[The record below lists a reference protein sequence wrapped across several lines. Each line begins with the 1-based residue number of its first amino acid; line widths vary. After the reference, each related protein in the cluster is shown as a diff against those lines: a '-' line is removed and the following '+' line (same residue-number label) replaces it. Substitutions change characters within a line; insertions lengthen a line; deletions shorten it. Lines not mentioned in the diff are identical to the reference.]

1 MAEKTNEIH
10 ATVQERYAEIARE
23 AGQKSCCGPAEP
35 CCDSSQAK
43 KLYDEEMLMDL
54 PVDVTG
60 LSLGCGDPVTIAELK
75 PGEVVLDLGSGGGID
90 CFLASEQVGESGHVI
105 GIDMTPEMLAVA
117 EANKQKMGAS
127 NVEFR
132 MGMIE
137 ELPVEDD
144 FVDVIMSNCVINLAP
159 DKSAVFQEAYRV
171 LKPGGRLS
179 VSDIVTEGEFDEAM
193 RSDLA
198 KWSECIT
205 GAIDI
210 KDYIGKLEAAG
221 FKDIQVF
228 DKVEAKEVFQGAP
241 GAPRIYSARIIGYK

>member
-1 MAEKTNEIH
+1 
-10 ATVQERYAEIARE
+10 
-23 AGQKSCCGPAEP
+23 
-35 CCDSSQAK
+35 
-43 KLYDEEMLMDL
+43 
-54 PVDVTG
+54 
-60 LSLGCGDPVTIAELK
+60 
-75 PGEVVLDLGSGGGID
+75 
-90 CFLASEQVGESGHVI
+90 
-105 GIDMTPEMLAVA
+105 
-117 EANKQKMGAS
+117 MGVS
-127 NVEFR
+127 NLEFR

-137 ELPVEDD
+137 RLRVEDE

-179 VSDIVTEGEFDEAM
+179 VSDIVTEGEFDESL

-210 KDYIGKLEAAG
+210 NDYIGEMGAAG

-228 DKVEAKEVFQGAP
+228 DKVEAKEEFQGVM
-241 GAPRIYSARIIGYK
+241 GAPRIFSARIIGYK

>member
-1 MAEKTNEIH
+1 MAEKTKEIH
-10 ATVQERYAEIARE
+10 DTVQERYAKIAKE
-23 AGQKSCCGPAEP
+23 AGQESCCGPVEP
-35 CCDSSQAK
+35 CCDSSEAQK
-43 KLYDEEMLMDL
+43 FYDEEMLTDL

-90 CFLASEQVGESGHVI
+90 CFLASEQVGESGQVI
-105 GIDMTPEMLAVA
+105 GIDMTPEMLEQA
-117 EANKQKMGAS
+117 EANKQKMGVS

-132 MGMIE
+132 LGKIE

-144 FVDVIMSNCVINLAP
+144 YVDVIMSNCVINLSP

-171 LKPGGRLS
+171 LKSGGRIS
-179 VSDIVTEGEFDEAM
+179 VSDIVTEGDFDEAM

-210 KDYIGKLEAAG
+210 EDYIGKMEAAG
-221 FKDIQVF
+221 FRDIEVH
-228 DKVEAKEVFQGAP
+228 DKVEAKEEFHGVL
-241 GAPRIYSARIIGYK
+241 GAPRIFSARIIGYK